1 LKERDDWRTKEVIKN
16 RFGVEYSLR
25 DVSRILI
32 TVLIKSC
39 LQAGNILKSSG
50 MKYARPYQRD
60 YIRHG
65 NAEFH
70 HRILGRNL
78 TSARSQTLR
87 GCGHSTNQL

>member
-1 LKERDDWRTKEVIKN
+1 MKAVLEERDDWRTKEVIKN

-25 DVSRILI
+25 HMSRIL
-32 TVLIKSC
+32 KSF
-39 LQAGNILKSSG
+39 G
-50 MKYARPYQRD
+50 MKYAKPYQRD
-60 YIRHG
+60 YRRYRRPE
-65 NAEFH
+65 NAELH